1 MKGGESPPRIHGREA
16 EMDAFAANVRRAGA
30 RGLLET
36 CNLVTATV
44 WHPADNSL
52 AVILIL
58 VPSILG

>member
-1 MKGGESPPRIHGREA
+1 
-16 EMDAFAANVRRAGA
+16 MDALAADGRRAGA